1 MLHFSMDLLVC
12 DLFDQRDN
20 GVDCITGTAFIHRG
34 DIRLAVL
41 KELKDAGQK
50 AVRCKVFFLQ
60 YHAKALFFKGSCI
73 EDLVPA
79 ACGCRKRDQKNDL
92 FRGLDRPVFIRY
104 PAGK

>member
-1 MLHFSMDLLVC
+1 MLQFSMNLLVC

-79 ACGCRKRDQKNDL
+79 ACGCRKRDQKIRFAQL
-92 FRGLDRPVFIRY
+92 QQFTDRICTC
-104 PAGK
+104 A